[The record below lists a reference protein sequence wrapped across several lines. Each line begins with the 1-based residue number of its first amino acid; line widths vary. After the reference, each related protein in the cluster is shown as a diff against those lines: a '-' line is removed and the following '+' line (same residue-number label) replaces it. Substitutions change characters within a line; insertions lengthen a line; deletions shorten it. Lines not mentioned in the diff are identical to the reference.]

1 MYVSALPL
9 SPANIPL
16 SRQFSARFP
25 NTLRV
30 AYGRDMNWPAVQTVL
45 RGHTDSINSVSFL
58 PDGTRIVTGS
68 SDNTIQLWDA
78 GTGEPVGER
87 LRGHTDSI
95 NSVSFSPDGTR
106 IVTGS
111 WDKTVRLWDA
121 RTGEPVGE
129 SLWGHTDSVNSVSF
143 SPDGTRI
150 VTGLHNKTVRLWDAV
165 MSQPSPY
172 CAVSG
177 PSALSDEHRII
188 HPIES
193 TTPMTLNTRNNHF
206 ICFSPNSIHALC
218 NTFELMGGASHDNR
232 SSNPFV
238 LNGNGWVV
246 GPKYR
251 LLFWVPPASRDP
263 FYNPA
268 TVIVIPRGCPEL
280 DLSRMA
286 HGQH

>member
-1 MYVSALPL
+1 MDVQRFIQVFGDLISYSTPHMYVSALPL

-58 PDGTRIVTGS
+58 
-68 SDNTIQLWDA
+68 
-78 GTGEPVGER
+78 
-87 LRGHTDSI
+87 
-95 NSVSFSPDGTR
+95 PDGTR